1 MAIIDVVKWN
11 GTPSILAWKFP
22 SEELSTWTQLVVNET
37 QEAYLVKEGVYQ
49 GPFRAGRHTLST
61 ENIPLLRNLI
71 GIPFGGR
78 SPFSAEVWFVN
89 LITNLDIK
97 WGTADPI
104 QLQDPEYK
112 IMVPVRAYGQY
123 GIKISDPKRFL
134 LKLVGTIKAF
144 DTETLSNYFKGVFI
158 TKIKTEIASEIIK
171 NGHSVLEITTQ
182 LEKLSDSLK
191 NRLLNDM
198 DSYGVELTQVNIHS
212 ISVPEDDIDVIIL
225 KAALAKKAEM
235 GILGFNYQQE
245 RSYDVLQTAAGN
257 EGNAGNVMGAGMGI
271 AMGAA
276 IGAPMGTAMTH
287 MMPNLQNPNNETTK
301 NYITCEK

>member
-134 LKLVGTIKAF
+134 LKLV
-144 DTETLSNYFKGVFI
+144 
-158 TKIKTEIASEIIK
+158 
-171 NGHSVLEITTQ
+171 
-182 LEKLSDSLK
+182 
-191 NRLLNDM
+191 
-198 DSYGVELTQVNIHS
+198 
-212 ISVPEDDIDVIIL
+212 
-225 KAALAKKAEM
+225 
-235 GILGFNYQQE
+235 
-245 RSYDVLQTAAGN
+245 
-257 EGNAGNVMGAGMGI
+257 
-271 AMGAA
+271 
-276 IGAPMGTAMTH
+276 
-287 MMPNLQNPNNETTK
+287 
-301 NYITCEK
+301 